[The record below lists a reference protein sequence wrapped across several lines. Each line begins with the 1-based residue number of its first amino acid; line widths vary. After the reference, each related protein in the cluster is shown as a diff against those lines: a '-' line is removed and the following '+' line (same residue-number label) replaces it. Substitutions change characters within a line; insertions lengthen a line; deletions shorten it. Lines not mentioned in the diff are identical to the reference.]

1 MSRLDEILRV
11 KRDEIE
17 ALHPQREELRQR
29 ALLRNDFRGFGSA
42 LRQGKGELALIAEI
56 KKASPSAGVIVE
68 SFDPVSIAKNYARAG
83 VEAISV
89 LTDERFFQGRLDY
102 LEAVRASVPQ
112 PLLRKD
118 FILDP
123 LQIME
128 AAAAGADAI
137 LLIVAA
143 LKQEELIALLET
155 ASLYQL
161 DALVE
166 VHTLAELDR
175 ALETEAKII
184 GINNRNLA
192 TFEVDLGVT
201 ESLSEQV
208 PNEIVLVSESGIRSA
223 EDLARIKA
231 CGVDAVLIGEALMRG
246 SPSAGGALSLSPARC
261 GQLFQR
267 APDAGR
273 RTGGFGRPRNED
285 GNIGAVHNA
294 TRYVAHD
301 VMAERAPRGR

>member
-1 MSRLDEILRV
+1 MNRLEEILRT
-11 KRDEIE
+11 KREEIERLQPRRDE
-17 ALHPQREELRQR
+17 LHRA
-29 ALLRNDFRGFGSA
+29 ALLRNDVRGFASA
-42 LRQGKGELALIAEI
+42 LQREGGKLALVAEV

-68 SFDPVSIAKNYARAG
+68 SFDPVAIARNYARAG

-89 LTDERFFQGRLDY
+89 LTDEQFFQGHLDY
-102 LEAVRASVPQ
+102 LKSIREQVPQ

-128 AAAAGADAI
+128 TAAAGADAI

-143 LKQEELIALLET
+143 LNQEQLMSLLET
-155 ASLYQL
+155 AALYQL

-175 ALETEAKII
+175 ALETDARLI

-201 ESLSEQV
+201 ERLSEEV
-208 PNEIVLVSESGIRSA
+208 PERIVLVSESGIRTA

-246 SPSAGGALSLSPARC
+246 QGALL
-261 GQLFQR
+261 QR
-267 APDAGR
+267 N
-273 RTGGFGRPRNED
+273 GG
-285 GNIGAVHNA
+285 
-294 TRYVAHD
+294 
-301 VMAERAPRGR
+301 